1 MKSLPDIQAEVKE
14 IIKDNPEL
22 PARLKALT
30 EAGYINIRYAY
41 TKAGGI
47 GSIQHLK
54 RKHIYR
60 IQVAYTELKKAYPA
74 AWVIDVPEANVDW
87 YVDLPF

>member
-1 MKSLPDIQAEVKE
+1 MKSFTETQAEVKA
-14 IIKDNPEL
+14 IIGDNPEL
-22 PARLKALT
+22 PVRLKVLS
-30 EAGYINIRYAY
+30 EAGYKNITYAY

-60 IQVAYTELKKAYPA
+60 IQVSHTELKKTYPA
-74 AWVIDVPEANVDW
+74 AWVIDIPEANVDG
-87 YVDLPF
+87 YTDLPF

>member
-1 MKSLPDIQAEVKE
+1 MKSLPEIQEEVKA
-14 IIKDNPEL
+14 IIRDNPEL
-22 PARLKALT
+22 PVRFEALT
-30 EAGYINIRYAY
+30 EAGYKSIKYAY

-60 IQVAYTELKKAYPA
+60 IQVSHSELKKTYPA
-74 AWVIDVPEANVDW
+74 AWVIDIPEANVDW
-87 YVDLPF
+87 YTDLPF

>member
-1 MKSLPDIQAEVKE
+1 MKSLVEIQAEVKA
-14 IIKDNPEL
+14 IIGDNPEL
-22 PARLKALT
+22 PLRLKALS
-30 EAGYINIRYAY
+30 EAGYKNITYVY

-60 IQVAYTELKKAYPA
+60 IQVAHTELKKKYPA
-74 AWVIDVPEANVDW
+74 AWVIEIPDANIDW
-87 YVDLPF
+87 YTDLPF